1 MKTSRILVGIFA
13 LAAVVACSNPNE
25 ENQVNLPT
33 DGANKSYLALNL
45 KSANDGSRL
54 ADATYE
60 DGTADEQA
68 ITTATFYFF
77 DAAGNSFPV
86 NANGNYYNVSVA
98 DNGGKETPNIE
109 SMSDPVLVIEKYKG
123 EFPAQIVAVVNYTG
137 NTSLSLTQLKDQMQ
151 AAGHTNGKNFIMTNS
166 AYVDGA
172 GEAIYATALTIDH
185 FQTTADK
192 AIANPVTIYVER
204 MTAKLTVLSNEAAY
218 NTGVKLNNKDVY
230 AKVLSW
236 DVIGA
241 QTESYYIKTIDP
253 TWTEANLGFVWND
266 APFFRSY
273 WSAKSVTNPVE
284 NDFNFSQLTNPL
296 TTVEYLGELIGARAK
311 VVVAATLQDADG
323 NALEIAQW
331 YGTNYVGEDALLAAV
346 APTLKNKF
354 VQLVGTTYTSID
366 DSQLQ
371 LVAGL
376 ATAESYE
383 VSFQLADGVQK
394 DNWYSFDGTTYTAI
408 ADVNAELAKVEP
420 AKVWKS
426 GMTYYYTDVKHLGSA
441 GTVGEYGIVRNHS
454 YKVNVSG
461 VKGWGTPVYDP
472 EQKVDPVKPTDKE
485 TYIAAEINVLSW
497 RVVSNDAT
505 LE

>member
-1 MKTSRILVGIFA
+1 
-13 LAAVVACSNPNE
+13 
-25 ENQVNLPT
+25 
-33 DGANKSYLALNL
+33 
-45 KSANDGSRL
+45 
-54 ADATYE
+54 
-60 DGTADEQA
+60 
-68 ITTATFYFF
+68 
-77 DAAGNSFPV
+77 
-86 NANGNYYNVSVA
+86 
-98 DNGGKETPNIE
+98 
-109 SMSDPVLVIEKYKG
+109 
-123 EFPAQIVAVVNYTG
+123 
-137 NTSLSLTQLKDQMQ
+137 
-151 AAGHTNGKNFIMTNS
+151 
-166 AYVDGA
+166 
-172 GEAIYATALTIDH
+172 
-185 FQTTADK
+185 
-192 AIANPVTIYVER
+192 

-218 NTGVKLNNKDVY
+218 NTGVKLNDKDVY

-296 TTVEYLGELIGARAK
+296 TTVEYLGELIGARATC
-311 VVVAATLQDADG
+311 VIAATLQDADG

-354 VQLVGTTYTSID
+354 VQLEGTTYTSID

-394 DNWYSFDGTTYTAI
+394 DNWYSFDGITYTAI